1 MSEDLDERLLA
12 HVGRE
17 QTFTAPEP
25 LGEAAGRYFA
35 LATADANPLYGGTE
49 RAGLSRHRGMIAPPT
64 LICETNQI
72 LGGEPGRG
80 SDGVEW
86 NLPLE
91 GRRFM
96 RSGNTYE
103 FVQPARPGD
112 RVSVTW
118 RIVDI
123 VARRTSSGES
133 AVFVT
138 SRADYTNQKGET
150 LASNVEANVYL
161 K

>member
-25 LGEAAGRYFA
+25 LGEAAVRYFA

-80 SDGVEW
+80 SDGVALRRRRGLDGVALRRRRGW
-86 NLPLE
+86 RRGRDPLL
-91 GRRFM
+91 RF
-96 RSGNTYE
+96 E
-103 FVQPARPGD
+103 HA
-112 RVSVTW
+112 
-118 RIVDI
+118 
-123 VARRTSSGES
+123 
-133 AVFVT
+133 
-138 SRADYTNQKGET
+138 
-150 LASNVEANVYL
+150 
-161 K
+161 

>member
-1 MSEDLDERLLA
+1 MSEELDDRLLC
-12 HVGRE
+12 HIGRE
-17 QTFTAPEP
+17 QTFTAPEQ
-25 LGEAAGRYFA
+25 LGEAAVRYFA
-35 LATADANPLYGGTE
+35 LATEDANPLYGE
-49 RAGLSRHRGMIAPPT
+49 LVRAGLSRHGGIIAPPT

-80 SDGVEW
+80 SNGVEW
-86 NLPLE
+86 DLPLE
-91 GRRFM
+91 DRRFM

-103 FVQPARPGD
+103 FVQPARPDD

-123 VARRTSSGES
+123 NARRTSSGES

-138 SRADYTNQKGET
+138 SRADYTNQRGET

>member
-1 MSEDLDERLLA
+1 MSEEIDARLLS
-12 HVGRE
+12 HIGRE

-25 LGEAAGRYFA
+25 LGEAAVRYFA
-35 LATADANPLYGGTE
+35 LATEDDNPLYGDTE
-49 RAGLSRHRGMIAPPT
+49 RAGLSRHGGIIAPPS

-86 NLPLE
+86 DLPIE

-96 RSGNTYE
+96 RSGNSYE
-103 FVQPARPGD
+103 FFQPARPGD

-118 RIVDI
+118 KIVDI
-123 VARRTSSGES
+123 AARLTSGGES
-133 AVFVT
+133 AIFVT
-138 SRADYTNQKGET
+138 SRADYTNQRGEA
-150 LASNVEANVYL
+150 LASNIEANVYL